1 MNIKNYK
8 KLFFSFDLLL
18 NIVFFLS
25 LFFIFVYIIWA
36 KNYNK
41 QFEDISLMPSTY
53 KKYINWRYLY
63 PVSFS
68 LIYLS
73 IILLQVTKFV
83 ILLRNKNGIL
93 KSLFPIFFINKINIL
108 NSDLKIN
115 KTNFIAFFVF
125 LNISLLSI
133 LISAIFNIIS
143 DRVYWSFIVF
153 IIYFVTIMVSYVPIT
168 IYFYNWNHNNKKNRI
183 K

>member
-1 MNIKNYK
+1 MNIKKYK

-41 QFEDISLMPSTY
+41 QFEDTGSMPLLY
-53 KKYINWRYLY
+53 MKYINWRHLY
-63 PVSFS
+63 PISFS

-73 IILLQVTKFV
+73 IFMLQFTKFV

-93 KSLFPIFFINKINIL
+93 KSLFPIF
-108 NSDLKIN
+108 
-115 KTNFIAFFVF
+115 
-125 LNISLLSI
+125 LLI
-133 LISAIFNIIS
+133 KLI
-143 DRVYWSFIVF
+143 Y
-153 IIYFVTIMVSYVPIT
+153 
-168 IYFYNWNHNNKKNRI
+168 
-183 K
+183 